1 MAFLER
7 AGDFGGVHDVLFL
20 VDAHG
25 GDGIG
30 RALFI
35 GRETAVFA
43 VSGDTGRTPLGTGGA
58 DKDMSVGAMS
68 GYSSHSVL

>member
-1 MAFLER
+1 MALLEGV
-7 AGDFGGVHDVLFL
+7 GDFGGVHDVLFL

-43 VSGDTGRTPLGTGGA
+43 VSGDTGRTPFGGE
-58 DKDMSVGAMS
+58 G
-68 GYSSHSVL
+68 GGRTRI